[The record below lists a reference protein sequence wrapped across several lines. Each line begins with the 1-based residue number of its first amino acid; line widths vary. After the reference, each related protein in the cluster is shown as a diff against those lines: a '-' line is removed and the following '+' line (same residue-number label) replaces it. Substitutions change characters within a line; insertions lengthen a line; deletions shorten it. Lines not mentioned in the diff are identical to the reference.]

1 MKEKEIVILIF
12 LGLLIFVIFWYE
24 KKLKEIPVERII
36 VPMIPGVTP
45 GFDYQTMEYYFQRQH

>member
-36 VPMIPGVTP
+36 VPMIPGATP